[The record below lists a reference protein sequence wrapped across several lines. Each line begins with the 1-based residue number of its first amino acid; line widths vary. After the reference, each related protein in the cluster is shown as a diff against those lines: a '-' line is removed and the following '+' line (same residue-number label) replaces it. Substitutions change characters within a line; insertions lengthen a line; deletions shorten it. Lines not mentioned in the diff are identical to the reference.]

1 MILEILT
8 YLTASA
14 GMACLFLFGQ
24 VRLKSQ
30 QHEIVLIATFW
41 ICGVIF
47 QIATLT
53 AFVKPVFIILG
64 PVLLLGFV
72 FGLRVLAHKQNQHFA
87 LDRQTCLFLAGSG
100 VWLGLEGGLL
110 ALILGS
116 LAGLVYGAYQ
126 SIREDYPDLSMASFL
141 AYKIPTAQSYAIG
154 IFLSA
159 IWTYKSAFGFV

>member
-8 YLTASA
+8 YLTALA
-14 GMACLFLFGQ
+14 GMACLIVFGRI
-24 VRLKSQ
+24 RLKSQ
-30 QHEIVLIATFW
+30 KHELILISIFWLFGVLFHLT
-41 ICGVIF
+41 
-47 QIATLT
+47 TLT

-64 PVLLLGFV
+64 PAVLLAFL
-72 FGLRVLAHKQNQHFA
+72 FGLRALAHKQNQPFA
-87 LDRQTCLFLAGSG
+87 LDRHTCLFLAGAG
-100 VWLGLEGGLL
+100 LWLGLEGGLL

-126 SIREDYPDLSMASFL
+126 SIREDYPDLSIASFL